1 MKGKRCIVPAEG
13 PRAGGPYSPAVAA
26 GGWIFVAGQIPVDPR
41 TGEVVRGS
49 IEEQTRRVLE
59 NVRLVLRPAGVD
71 LDAVVRT
78 TVYLR
83 DLSDFSAMNGV
94 YAAFFSTEAPAR
106 TTVGVAD
113 LPQGVDIEIDAIAWS
128 GE

>member
-1 MKGKRCIVPAEG
+1 
-13 PRAGGPYSPAVAA
+13 VAA